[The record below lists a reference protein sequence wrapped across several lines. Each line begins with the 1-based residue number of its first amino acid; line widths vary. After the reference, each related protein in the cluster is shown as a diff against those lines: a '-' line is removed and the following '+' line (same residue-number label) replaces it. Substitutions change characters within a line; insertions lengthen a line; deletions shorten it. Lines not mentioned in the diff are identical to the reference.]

1 MEQADDWE
9 NLLHENQARER
20 ILKIKG
26 KDYYVQY
33 KHLSEEA
40 AETGALV
47 FIRNTDRIM
56 EEERKIRKGL
66 AEKGLTAKY
75 SFSDILGKSKA
86 IRENI
91 HMARSRNAFGSSS
104 SFFKIC
110 RISVF

>member
-1 MEQADDWE
+1 MCSRSAAAELEQADDWE
-9 NLLHENQARER
+9 NLLHENQVRER
-20 ILKIKG
+20 ILKIQG

-75 SFSDILGKSKA
+75 SFQIFLEKA
-86 IRENI
+86 RQ
-91 HMARSRNAFGSSS
+91 FV
-104 SFFKIC
+104 
-110 RISVF
+110 RISIWHSVTAGLIPMF